1 MSEKSSN
8 FAGKFFLCMSQRI
21 EISNFGP
28 VKEATIEIR
37 PLLVL
42 IGQQASG
49 KSTIAKLIY
58 FFQSISAEFFSRYY
72 QSDREYVDMTQD
84 LIVPIREK
92 FYDFF
97 GSTFH
102 LPDFFITYY
111 YDEQRYLSLSLTPT
125 KKIDAKFSDNF
136 WSQRDRNELRGY
148 KKLLLQIKTELAKN
162 DNVAQKV
169 ALDERQLNYLHQ
181 LADKINAIFCNE
193 HNDSLF
199 ILAGRNATIGYSET
213 FENMLQQ
220 SIQKNIEEQGH
231 RAFKA
236 KEQTIDESLMLS
248 FMQRVIKMRQS
259 FMNLGNFEGMIVH
272 ANEKIKP
279 KLKLAN
285 KLIHNVLRGQY
296 SNSEFGERIVH
307 PNKGYVYLKN
317 ASSGQQESIRI
328 LQDAFL
334 SIYQGNKLLRIV
346 EEPEAHLFPEA
357 QMSTIQLLILMLN
370 CSPSGHLILTTHSP
384 YTLTV
389 INNLIYAAKVGKKN
403 PTKVNDIIHKDLWI
417 PSENVSSYML
427 ADGNATNIIDEELGE
442 IKAELIDSISN
453 EINRQYESLLQLD
466 DNGTEN

>member
-1 MSEKSSN
+1 
-8 FAGKFFLCMSQRI
+8 MSQKL
-21 EISNFGP
+21 EITNFGP
-28 VKEATIEIR
+28 VKQASVVITPALI
-37 PLLVL
+37 L

-58 FFQSISAEFFSRYY
+58 FFQSLSTEFFSRFY
-72 QSDREYVDMTQD
+72 QSDNVGVDRTHD
-84 LIVPIREK
+84 LIIPIREK

-102 LPDFFITYY
+102 LPDFRIVYH
-111 YDEQRYLSLSLTPT
+111 YDEDRTLTLSLTS
-125 KKIDAKFSDNF
+125 KKRINALFSDDF
-136 WSQRDRNELRGY
+136 FTQEDYNELRGY
-148 KKLLLQIKTELAKN
+148 KRMLLQLKTELESI
-162 DNVAQKV
+162 DNVARKV
-169 ALDERQLNYLHQ
+169 ALDERHLVYLHH
-181 LADKINAIFCNE
+181 LADKINALFCNN

-231 RAFKA
+231 RAFET
-236 KEQTIDESLMLS
+236 KEQTIDETLMLS
-248 FMQRVIKMRQS
+248 FMQRVVKMRQS
-259 FMNLGNFEGMIVH
+259 FINLGNFEGMIKN
-272 ANEKIKP
+272 ANSRLKP

-285 KLIHNVLRGQY
+285 KLIHEVLHGQY

-307 PNKGYVYLKN
+307 PGQGYVYLKN

-357 QMSTIQLLILMLN
+357 QMATIQLLVLMLN
-370 CSPSGHLILTTHSP
+370 SSPSGHLILTTHSP

-389 INNLIYAAKVGKKN
+389 INNMIYAAKVGIKR
-403 PTKVNDIIHKDLWI
+403 PEQVNEIIPKELWL
-417 PSENVSSYML
+417 PLENVSAYIL
-427 ADGNATNIIDEELGE
+427 QNGEAVDIIDPELGE
-442 IKAELIDSISN
+442 IKAELIDEISN
-453 EINRQYESLLQLD
+453 VINNQYDQLLQLD
-466 DNGTEN
+466 DSDGTED